1 MLVRDL
7 AIKLRDLLSPLLLT
21 LFSVRETTVRFDCH
35 PEPGATR
42 EACEARGCLW
52 GSPHANGAPWCYM
65 REGIGYTLAET
76 KGPLTILNKNDGPQN
91 PWGEDIRK
99 VHFETSRLGDI
110 LNVKIFVPGRYDPP
124 VNLLRE
130 PPESTDSLKVKTT
143 TENNVFSFAVYRE
156 STQLPIFDTSIG
168 GMIFSDKFIQL
179 ATYLPSDAMYGI
191 GENVH
196 STLKHD
202 FTNYRTWAL
211 FARDEF
217 PISAFFRPINL
228 YGMHPF
234 YLILEKDGKAHGVFI
249 LNSNAQEFTT
259 APGPALIYR
268 TIGGNLDLYFF
279 PGPSPENVIEQYQ
292 ALIGRPIVPAYWAF
306 GFQLSRYGYKDLEE
320 MIEKVRRNIEV
331 GVPIETTVCDIE
343 YMDRYKDFTI
353 GKGWEELPTYV
364 EELHKKGMRA
374 ILIWDPAIQV
384 DYDVFERALQLNAR
398 FIEWERKDQV
408 MQCIQDLYPLVAD
421 TKIMLGVV
429 WPDRHAA
436 FPDFLDRNTR
446 KWWIEEFIR
455 MYNKVQFD
463 GVWIDMNEPANFGTN
478 EAKPWYFDNPDHPNI
493 STLYCPLE
501 GPDSS
506 WDMPPYQTH
515 GVWLFGNNSFLAQKT
530 LSLYAATSKR
540 GVIVSRSTFASAGR
554 YAGHWLGDNAA
565 QWEDL
570 QTSVIGVQE
579 FNLFGI
585 PYVGSDICGFFS
597 SPSEELCLRWHQV
610 GAFHPF
616 MRNHNCKGAPPQDPA
631 EWKSVAEAARK
642 AILFRYKYL
651 PYLYSLHFTV
661 SVKGGTV
668 IRPVFF
674 EFPLDKETH
683 NLGHQFMWGRSM
695 MIVPVLKKGA
705 VNVDAYFPQEEWY
718 FLYSKEY
725 GKLIS
730 PGYNTVRASLRSLT
744 PVFVRG
750 GNILPRQD
758 PAMTTAASRK
768 NPFELL
774 IVPRYSQGIG
784 GYADGFLYWDDGES
798 IIQSVVTHNFYEWSF
813 KFYCDMKQATLFI
826 ETRRHATNL
835 TIPTLD
841 KLEILGYKYKPDFD
855 SFALNGINVDVE
867 HSLSKDGIL
876 EISRKDMIDISTGKT
891 YNLMWTHYF
900 ETLKE

>member
-1 MLVRDL
+1 
-7 AIKLRDLLSPLLLT
+7 
-21 LFSVRETTVRFDCH
+21 
-35 PEPGATR
+35 
-42 EACEARGCLW
+42 
-52 GSPHANGAPWCYM
+52 M

-110 LNVKIFVPGRYDPP
+110 LN
-124 VNLLRE
+124 
-130 PPESTDSLKVKTT
+130 
-143 TENNVFSFAVYRE
+143 
-156 STQLPIFDTSIG
+156 
-168 GMIFSDKFIQL
+168 
-179 ATYLPSDAMYGI
+179 
-191 GENVH
+191 
-196 STLKHD
+196 
-202 FTNYRTWAL
+202 
-211 FARDEF
+211 
-217 PISAFFRPINL
+217 
-228 YGMHPF
+228 
-234 YLILEKDGKAHGVFI
+234 
-249 LNSNAQEFTT
+249 EFTT

-515 GVWLFGNNSFLAQKT
+515 NNSFLAQKT
-530 LSLYAATSKR
+530 LCMLALQANGTQRFYNVKGLFGLHQAEATLPALYAATSKR

-585 PYVGSDICGFFS
+585 P
-597 SPSEELCLRWHQV
+597 
-610 GAFHPF
+610 
-616 MRNHNCKGAPPQDPA
+616 NHNCKGAPPQDPA

-695 MIVPVLKKGA
+695 MIVPVLKKA
-705 VNVDAYFPQEEWY
+705 LVDTLMDFCI
-718 FLYSKEY
+718 
-725 GKLIS
+725 G
-730 PGYNTVRASLRSLT
+730 
-744 PVFVRG
+744 
-750 GNILPRQD
+750 
-758 PAMTTAASRK
+758 MT
-768 NPFELL
+768 E
-774 IVPRYSQGIG
+774 
-784 GYADGFLYWDDGES
+784 
-798 IIQSVVTHNFYEWSF
+798 
-813 KFYCDMKQATLFI
+813 
-826 ETRRHATNL
+826 NL
-835 TIPTLD
+835 
-841 KLEILGYKYKPDFD
+841 
-855 SFALNGINVDVE
+855 
-867 HSLSKDGIL
+867 
-876 EISRKDMIDISTGKT
+876 
-891 YNLMWTHYF
+891 
-900 ETLKE
+900 